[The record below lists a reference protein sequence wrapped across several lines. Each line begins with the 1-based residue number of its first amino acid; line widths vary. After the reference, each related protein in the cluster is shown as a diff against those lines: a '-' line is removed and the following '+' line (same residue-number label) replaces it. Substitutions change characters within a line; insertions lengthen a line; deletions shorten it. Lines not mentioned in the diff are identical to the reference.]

1 MHREQILAALLLNSF
16 LLQVT
21 CAGQNSDVLFGPV
34 QNARATIAARISPT
48 KKASHIAKRRRSYHN
63 NDLQYGMN
71 NNVQLMAST
80 ELTQQERE
88 AQFYNNK
95 QQMQQAW
102 PPWPFNLL
110 TRPKPVMMPMN
121 GSSHEAQVVQ
131 NETYENLPG
140 IHRLSKFIKVKARGS
155 LVQMQQMGS
164 ALSFHLPPAA
174 PPLLLLALL
183 PAKQNPSSMIAP
195 QIHSI
200 AQKAALASLS
210 IAVLSW
216 ADYEV
221 RKQKRLTPL
230 PLSAQ
235 YRDIRKA
242 ILPPFL
248 PEELPSLESDP
259 VLGSADDVLLDED
272 NKSSTNQEIET
283 KHGDS
288 DSHNYVQNL
297 LDSHVDIDSLKKS
310 IHKFY
315 EKAPNP
321 RRVNGVL
328 QSWKKMNHLRKRQD
342 MELKRKKIMEELVLL
357 KEIKMRHKKS
367 EKKHRLQRAKDMMKK
382 EYWQG
387 SSNSTV
393 SQMPD
398 LYQISRDLPLGY
410 ALVTGASRGIG
421 RSIAIELARW
431 EIPLILVARDV
442 EKLKT
447 LADDI
452 QTAYGVNCCVIQ
464 GDLSNPETAN
474 QIYET
479 TETAG
484 LRVDIL
490 VNNAGV
496 CPTGDVI
503 NADEEYLTDT
513 MNLNVASV
521 TKLSHLYGKSM
532 KRQRRGRILFVS
544 SVAGAVPGVP
554 GVACYSAT
562 KAYEK
567 VLAHSMGRELE
578 KYGVGVTC
586 LLPGAVKGTEF
597 ASRSNLEKALAFR
610 IPFYAMKA
618 PDVASRAVRA
628 MLSGDA
634 EVIPGWHNRVFLKV
648 LSPILPQRVTASIAE
663 ISFNPFK
670 FGLPSLPW
678 KIDRSNDQDDVLE
691 ILLDAK
697 KFMNKSPP
705 MVLHLRKTKENAVKI
720 EQTLSEQ
727 NLNEELTDID
737 NSIEKEGVKDDTSKH
752 EDSKNEENEKEGL
765 AIK

>member
-1 MHREQILAALLLNSF
+1 
-16 LLQVT
+16 
-21 CAGQNSDVLFGPV
+21 
-34 QNARATIAARISPT
+34 
-48 KKASHIAKRRRSYHN
+48 
-63 NDLQYGMN
+63 MN

-121 GSSHEAQVVQ
+121 GSPNEAQVVQ
-131 NETYENLPG
+131 NENYENLPG

-183 PAKQNPSSMIAP
+183 PAKQNPSSIIAP

-235 YRDIRKA
+235 YRDVRKA

-248 PEELPSLESDP
+248 PEELPSLELDP
-259 VLGSADDVLLDED
+259 VLGSADDVLDDDSE
-272 NKSSTNQEIET
+272 STTNEEIET

-321 RRVNGVL
+321 RRVNGVF

-357 KEIKMRHKKS
+357 KEIKMRHNKS

-393 SQMPD
+393 SHMPD

-464 GDLSNPETAN
+464 GDLSNPETAK

-503 NADEEYLTDT
+503 NADEDYLTDT

-634 EVIPGWHNRVFLKV
+634 EVIPGWHNRLFLKV
-648 LSPILPQRVTASIAE
+648 LSPILPQRLTASIAE
-663 ISFNPFK
+663 ISFAPLK
-670 FGLPSLPW
+670 LGLPSLPW
-678 KIDRSNDQDDVLE
+678 KIHRSNDQDDVLE

-697 KFMNKSPP
+697 KFMNKNPP
-705 MVLHLRKTKENAVKI
+705 MVLNLQKIKENVVKI
-720 EQTLSEQ
+720 EEPLKEQ
-727 NLNEELTDID
+727 NVNEELADID
-737 NSIEKEGVKDDTSKH
+737 DAMESEGDEDDTSKH
-752 EDSKNEENEKEGL
+752 KDSKDEEKLNEKEGL
-765 AIK
+765 ARKVS

>member
-1 MHREQILAALLLNSF
+1 M
-16 LLQVT
+16 
-21 CAGQNSDVLFGPV
+21 
-34 QNARATIAARISPT
+34 
-48 KKASHIAKRRRSYHN
+48 
-63 NDLQYGMN
+63 
-71 NNVQLMAST
+71 
-80 ELTQQERE
+80 
-88 AQFYNNK
+88 
-95 QQMQQAW
+95 
-102 PPWPFNLL
+102 
-110 TRPKPVMMPMN
+110 
-121 GSSHEAQVVQ
+121 
-131 NETYENLPG
+131 
-140 IHRLSKFIKVKARGS
+140 
-155 LVQMQQMGS
+155 
-164 ALSFHLPPAA
+164 
-174 PPLLLLALL
+174 
-183 PAKQNPSSMIAP
+183 
-195 QIHSI
+195 
-200 AQKAALASLS
+200 
-210 IAVLSW
+210 
-216 ADYEV
+216 
-221 RKQKRLTPL
+221 
-230 PLSAQ
+230 
-235 YRDIRKA
+235 
-242 ILPPFL
+242 
-248 PEELPSLESDP
+248 
-259 VLGSADDVLLDED
+259 
-272 NKSSTNQEIET
+272 
-283 KHGDS
+283 
-288 DSHNYVQNL
+288 
-297 LDSHVDIDSLKKS
+297 
-310 IHKFY
+310 
-315 EKAPNP
+315 
-321 RRVNGVL
+321 NGVL

-357 KEIKMRHKKS
+357 KEIKMRHNKS

-387 SSNSTV
+387 SSNTTVKDGTV
-393 SQMPD
+393 SHMPD

-431 EIPLILVARDV
+431 EIPLILVARDM

-464 GDLSNPETAN
+464 GDLSNPETAK
-474 QIYET
+474 QIYDT

-490 VNNAGV
+490 VNNAGI
-496 CPTGDVI
+496 CPTGDLI
-503 NADEEYLTDT
+503 NADEDYLTDT
-513 MNLNVASV
+513 INLNVASV

-544 SVAGAVPGVP
+544 SVAGVVPGVP

-628 MLSGDA
+628 TLSGDA

-648 LSPILPQRVTASIAE
+648 LSPILPQRLTASIAE
-663 ISFNPFK
+663 ISFTPLKLGF
-670 FGLPSLPW
+670 PTLPW

-697 KFMNKSPP
+697 KFVNKSPP
-705 MVLHLRKTKENAVKI
+705 MVLNLPKAKANAAEI
-720 EQTLSEQ
+720 EQTLNEQ
-727 NLNEELTDID
+727 NFNEESLADSD
-737 NSIEKEGVKDDTSKH
+737 NGIEKEGVQEDTLKH
-752 EDSKNEENEKEGL
+752 EDSKDEEKKNEKESL
-765 AIK
+765 A